1 MVIRTA
7 MTSGAAAVVPDLVSV
22 ITPCYNAAPFVGEAI
37 AAVQAQTYAPVEHL
51 IVDDGSTDGSW
62 AVLQAE
68 VERVAQGAGIRAVR
82 LAQNRGASHARNV
95 GVGLAPGTVAALVAA
110 VRDRPGALGVCPW
123 QLLRRN
129 RAGAWVRVPPAA
141 SLPVPGADHLREYLT
156 AMCAGWVPV
165 HA

>member
-51 IVDDGSTDGSW
+51 IIDDGSTDGSW

-95 GVGLAPGTVAALVAA
+95 GVGLARGAYLLFLDADDLLAPDTVAALVAA
-110 VRDRPGALGVCPW
+110 VRDQANALAVC
-123 QLLRRN
+123 
-129 RAGAWVRVPPAA
+129 
-141 SLPVPGADHLREYLT
+141 E
-156 AMCAGWVPV
+156 
-165 HA
+165 